1 MFSKLAGIVF
11 NHSTLPQQG
20 SSRSHLSLAH
30 PTSDSK
36 SCMPSEWDLIND
48 STCTPAC
55 TRSVLKESRRLPGPP
70 THPNASRSAESSEQ
84 RRQIASVSENGP
96 ALTQSRSMSRSITEP
111 LYPRRPAHQ
120 HAVPDYQPLNELD
133 FVCTDP
139 RSDVVPGI
147 PETAICVRDVDVQCV
162 LQFTLINAASC
173 ALHRR
178 TSRVIHRLELYRYS
192 F

>member
-1 MFSKLAGIVF
+1 MQAEAQSRPSKVA
-11 NHSTLPQQG
+11 
-20 SSRSHLSLAH
+20 
-30 PTSDSK
+30 
-36 SCMPSEWDLIND
+36 
-48 STCTPAC
+48 
-55 TRSVLKESRRLPGPP
+55 RLPV
-70 THPNASRSAESSEQ
+70 A
-84 RRQIASVSENGP
+84 ENGP

-111 LYPRRPAHQ
+111 LYLRPAHQ
-120 HAVPDYQPLNELD
+120 HTVPDYQPLNELD